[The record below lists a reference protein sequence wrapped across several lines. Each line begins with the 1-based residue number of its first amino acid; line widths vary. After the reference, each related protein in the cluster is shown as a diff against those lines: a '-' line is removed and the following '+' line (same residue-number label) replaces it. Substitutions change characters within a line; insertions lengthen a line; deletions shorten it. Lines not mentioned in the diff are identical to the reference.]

1 MLKVRDIMEKIE
13 QLAPPHLAEPWD
25 NVGLMVGDLEQR
37 VNTVL
42 VCLDVTSDNVKRAIE
57 CGADLIISHHPLLF
71 QPVKRIVEQEVTGGI
86 LRELIRHNISV
97 YSAHTNLDHT
107 DGGTNDVLAE
117 KLELTGVRRFREEEC
132 KNGLGEP
139 IDNIGRLGFLS
150 IPMEMSDFVALTKNA
165 LGCRSIRYVG
175 DPEDVVKTVA
185 LCSGAGGDGIYSAY
199 HAGADVYVTSDIRHH
214 EAQLAFELGINL
226 IDAGHFETE
235 NTICTFMTEYLE
247 DAFPELSVIPSD
259 AQPYFQ

>member
-1 MLKVRDIMEKIE
+1 MLKVKDIMEKME
-13 QLAPPHLAEPWD
+13 ALAPTHLAEAWD

-71 QPVKRIVEQEVTGGI
+71 QPVKRIVEQGVTGGI

-97 YSAHTNLDHT
+97 YSAHTNLDHA

-117 KLELTGVRRFREEEC
+117 RLELTGVRRFREEEC
-132 KNGLGEP
+132 KDALGAP
-139 IDNIGRLGFLS
+139 IDNIGRVGTLS
-150 IPMEMSDFVALTKNA
+150 LPMEMQDFVALTKNA

-185 LCSGAGGDGIYSAY
+185 LCSGSGGDVLYAAY

-235 NTICTFMTEYLE
+235 NTVCTFVTEYLE
-247 DAFPELSVIPSD
+247 SAFPELNVIPSD